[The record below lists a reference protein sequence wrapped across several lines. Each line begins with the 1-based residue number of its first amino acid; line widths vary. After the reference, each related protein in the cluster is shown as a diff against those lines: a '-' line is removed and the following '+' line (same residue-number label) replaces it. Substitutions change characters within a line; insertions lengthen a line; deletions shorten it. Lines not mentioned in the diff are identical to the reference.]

1 MNGVSLANPIRHWRE
16 SSIPKTILEIIEEI
30 GYKEPSPIQSQAIP
44 IVLSNRD
51 IVVLAETA
59 FAVASEASPQAA
71 LRFCPRTPLQ
81 CSESL

>member
-1 MNGVSLANPIRHWRE
+1 MAEGILGLVGVVAADSLVAA
-16 SSIPKTILEIIEEI
+16 
-30 GYKEPSPIQSQAIP
+30 GD
-44 IVLSNRD
+44 V
-51 IVVLAETA
+51 VVLAETA